1 VKVDFGMF
9 FKREEEKNNQLYMST
24 AEVLGYDTQEVF
36 DKIKSKLSGWLD
48 IIIENLPNFFLSI
61 ILIVCTIFIAKS
73 IKKLSATYLHKLGT
87 NKTISQF
94 LSQLIYLVIIVL
106 GIMLAL
112 SVMDLSKTVSSIL
125 AGLGII
131 GLALGFAF
139 QDTAANF
146 ISGVYITFNQPY
158 KLGDIIQTHEGHE
171 GSVIDI
177 NLRITKIKTFNGPI
191 VYVPNRYLFQECFT
205 NYTEFEQRRV
215 QIDCGVSYGEDLEH
229 VQKVALEAARS
240 VTSRLETEEPT
251 LFWTGFGDSSI
262 NFTLNIWC
270 KYNGANMDYIPVR
283 NEAIIS
289 LKKAF
294 DKNDIMI
301 PFPIRTLDFGIKGG
315 TQLNKELSGLSIS
328 PQNGSTNTSES

>member
-1 VKVDFGMF
+1 
-9 FKREEEKNNQLYMST
+9 MSI
-24 AEVLGYDTQEVF
+24 AEILGYDSQ
-36 DKIKSKLSGWLD
+36 KIFEKITGKLSAWID
-48 IIIENLPNFFLSI
+48 ILVENLPNFVLAL
-61 ILIVCTIFIAKS
+61 ILIICTIFIAKS
-73 IKKLSATYLHKLGT
+73 IKRLSAKYIHKLGT
-87 NKTISQF
+87 NLTISKF
-94 LSQLIYLVIIVL
+94 LSQLIFLGILIL

-112 SVMDLSKTVSSIL
+112 SALDLTKTVSSIL

-146 ISGVYITFNQPY
+146 ISGIYITFNQPY
-158 KLGDIIQTHEGHE
+158 KLGDIIQTQDGHE
-171 GSVIDI
+171 GSVIEI
-177 NLRITKIKTFNGPI
+177 NLRVTKIKTYNGPI

-205 NYTEFEQRRV
+205 NFTEFAQRRV
-215 QIDCGVSYGEDLEH
+215 QIECGVSYGEDLDQVE
-229 VQKVALEAARS
+229 KVALESARNVS
-240 VTSRLETEEPT
+240 SRLQSEEPT

-270 KYNGANMDYIPVR
+270 KFKGADLDYIPVR

-328 PQNGSTNTSES
+328 PQNDTSRNTES

>member
-1 VKVDFGMF
+1 M
-9 FKREEEKNNQLYMST
+9 NT
-24 AEVLGYDTQEVF
+24 AEVLGYDTQRIF
-36 DKIKSKLSGWLD
+36 DKITDKLSGWID
-48 IIIENLPNFFLSI
+48 ILVENLPNLALAI
-61 ILIVCTIFIAKS
+61 ILLICTVFIAKTL
-73 IKKLSATYLHKLGT
+73 KRLSVTYIHKLGT
-87 NKTISQF
+87 NETISRF
-94 LSQLIYLVIIVL
+94 LSQLIFIAILIFGV
-106 GIMLAL
+106 MLAL

-158 KLGDIIQTHEGHE
+158 KIGDIIKTHDGHE

-177 NLRITKIKTFNGPI
+177 NLRVTKIKTYNGPI
-191 VYVPNRYLFQECFT
+191 AYIPNRYLFQECFT
-205 NYTEFEQRRV
+205 NFTEFAQRRV
-215 QIDCGVSYGEDLEH
+215 QIDCGVSYGEDLEF
-229 VQKVALEAARS
+229 VEKVALESARNVS
-240 VTSRLETEEPT
+240 TRLKSEEPT

-270 KYNGANMDYIPVR
+270 KFEVPNLDFIAVR

-315 TQLNKELSGLSIS
+315 VQLNKELASL
-328 PQNGSTNTSES
+328 TNTEEKGSSNNTNES

>member
-1 VKVDFGMF
+1 
-9 FKREEEKNNQLYMST
+9 MSV
-24 AEVLGYDTQEVF
+24 AQILGYDTQTIL
-36 DKIKSKLSGWLD
+36 DKITGKLSGWLD
-48 IIIENLPNFFLSI
+48 IIIENLPNFVLAVLLVFF
-61 ILIVCTIFIAKS
+61 TIFIAKS
-73 IKKLSATYLHKLGT
+73 VKRFSVTYIHKLGT
-87 NKTISQF
+87 NKTIASF
-94 LSQLIYLVIIVL
+94 LSQLIFLVIIVF

-158 KLGDIIQTHEGHE
+158 KIGDIIQTHDGHE

-177 NLRITKIKTFNGPI
+177 NLRVTKIKTYNGPI

-205 NYTEFEQRRV
+205 NFNEFGQRRV
-215 QIDCGVSYGEDLEH
+215 QIECGISYGEDLEH
-229 VQKVALEAARS
+229 VEKIALESARNVS
-240 VTSRLETEEPT
+240 SRLQSEEPT

-262 NFTLNIWC
+262 NFSLNIWC
-270 KYNGANMDYIPVR
+270 KFEGSDLNFIPVR

-294 DKNDIMI
+294 DKNGIMI

-315 TQLNKELSGLSIS
+315 TQLNKELSGISIS
-328 PQNGSTNTSES
+328 SKNGSSNKSES

>member
-1 VKVDFGMF
+1 
-9 FKREEEKNNQLYMST
+9 MSI
-24 AEVLGYDTQEVF
+24 AQVLGYDTEKIF
-36 DKIKSKLSGWLD
+36 DKITEKLSGWID
-48 IIIENLPNFFLSI
+48 ILIENLPNFVLA
-61 ILIVCTIFIAKS
+61 ILLILCTIFIAKT
-73 IKKLSATYLHKLGT
+73 IKRFSGKYISKLGT
-87 NKTISQF
+87 NETISRF
-94 LSQLIYLVIIVL
+94 LSQLIFLAILVFGV
-106 GIMLAL
+106 MLAL

-158 KLGDIIQTHEGHE
+158 KIGDIIETHDGHE

-177 NLRITKIKTFNGPI
+177 NLRVTKIRTYNGPI

-205 NYTEFEQRRV
+205 NFTEFEKRRV
-215 QIDCGVSYGEDLEH
+215 QIECGVSYGEDLEQ
-229 VQKVALEAARS
+229 VERIALEAAKNVS
-240 VTSRLETEEPT
+240 SRLESEEPT

-270 KYNGANMDYIPVR
+270 KFNEVSKDFIPVR

-315 TQLNKELSGLSIS
+315 VQLDKQLESLSSTQK
-328 PQNGSTNTSES
+328 NGFSSNQSES

>member
-1 VKVDFGMF
+1 
-9 FKREEEKNNQLYMST
+9 MST
-24 AEVLGYDTQEVF
+24 AQILGYDTEKIF
-36 DKIKSKLSGWLD
+36 DKITEKLSGWLD
-48 IIIENLPNFFLSI
+48 ILIENLPNFVLA
-61 ILIVCTIFIAKS
+61 ILLLFCTIFIAKT
-73 IKKLSATYLHKLGT
+73 IKRFSEKYISKLGT
-87 NKTISQF
+87 NETISRF
-94 LSQLIYLVIIVL
+94 LSQLIFIAILIF
-106 GIMLAL
+106 GIMMAL

-158 KLGDIIQTHEGHE
+158 KIGDIIQTHDGHE
-171 GSVIDI
+171 GEVIDI
-177 NLRITKIKTFNGPI
+177 NLRVTKIKTYNGPI

-215 QIDCGVSYGEDLEH
+215 QIECGVSYGEDLEH
-229 VQKVALEAARS
+229 VEKVALESARNVS
-240 VTSRLETEEPT
+240 SRLESEEPT

-262 NFTLNIWC
+262 NFTLNVWC
-270 KYNGANMDYIPVR
+270 KFNETSKDFIPVR

-294 DKNDIMI
+294 DNNGIMI

-315 TQLNKELSGLSIS
+315 TQLNKELASLSIA
-328 PQNGSTNTSES
+328 PQNGSSSNTNES